1 MGLKYSDLSQLTTMD
16 VCKHILCGVSLAAF
30 DLSARS
36 RKARYLTVTSLSTST
51 LAWWTSWTAE
61 ERESVV
67 VTSP

>member
-1 MGLKYSDLSQLTTMD
+1 MGLKYSDLDQLTMMGL
-16 VCKHILCGVSLAAF
+16 CKHILYGVSLAAF

-36 RKARYLTVTSLSTST
+36 RKARHSQVTSLSTST

-67 VTSP
+67 TSP